1 MVLGGTLP
9 GTWHAQQGL
18 VRGPVGAQ
26 VFHTIAVNLAA
37 WGVSPRTVPGAG
49 VGFF

>member
-26 VFHTIAVNLAA
+26 VCHTIAVNLAA